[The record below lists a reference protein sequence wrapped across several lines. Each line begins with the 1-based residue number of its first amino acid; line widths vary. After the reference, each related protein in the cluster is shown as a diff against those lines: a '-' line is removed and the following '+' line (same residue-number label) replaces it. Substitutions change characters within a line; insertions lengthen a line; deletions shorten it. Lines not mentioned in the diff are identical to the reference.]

1 MNSCYN
7 FETIIFNKG
16 FLDESTDCTYIIH
29 LEGNG
34 RYKRIIE
41 QLDKYQPTKKVF
53 ILHNKGY
60 KNCKK
65 KYYITKP
72 PYDLIDAFLYIFRD
86 ANKKNYNNIL
96 ILEDDFIFDDKINN
110 KNNTDKINKFINKY
124 NDKEI
129 MYSLGVL
136 PFIMVP
142 YEKSHYKVILSG
154 GCHSIVYNKNIRN
167 RILKINQ
174 QDIKDWDLHKIFR
187 YDLYTYNE
195 PLCYQIFSETEN
207 KKCWGGTT
215 LISVPAILFL
225 KLLKLDIKTN
235 PGYQI
240 MYITS
245 KVILLIILIIS
256 FKIFFIN

>member
-1 MNSCYN
+1 MNNCYK
-7 FETIIFNKG
+7 FETIIFDKG
-16 FLDESTDCTYIIH
+16 FLDDSTDCTYIIH

-34 RYKRIIE
+34 RYKRILE
-41 QLDKYQPTKKVF
+41 QLHKYQPTKKIY

-60 KNCKK
+60 KKCKK
-65 KYYITKP
+65 KEFITKP
-72 PYDLIDAFLYIFRD
+72 PYDLIDAFLYIFKD

-96 ILEDDFIFDDKINN
+96 ILEDDFIFDKKIND

-136 PFIMVP
+136 PLLMISK
-142 YEKSHYKVILSG
+142 EKIHYKVILSA

-167 RILKINQ
+167 KILKIKQ
-174 QDIKDWDLHKIFR
+174 EDIKDWDLHKIFR
-187 YDLYTYNE
+187 YNLYTYNE
-195 PLCYQIFSETEN
+195 PLCYQIFPETEN
-207 KKCWGGTT
+207 QKCWGGNRI
-215 LISVPAILFL
+215 ISLPGVLFL

-240 MYITS
+240 MYFIS
-245 KVILLIILIIS
+245 KVILLIILIIILY
-256 FKIFFIN
+256 KIIIY